1 MTHAQTR
8 THTLD
13 DSLRH
18 HYFTTQKRSL
28 RPPQPLPQL
37 TIMTLWST
45 SFLPNGVR
53 QHHNIPQCPPPQ
65 TSQCSCYSL
74 EHTLSA
80 TTPRH
85 SRQTTQ
91 YTVCHYITEF
101 RNSIRLQPS
110 SVSTSHP
117 FITGSL
123 NSTDNN
129 IMAILDTYN
138 SPFILTID
146 ESFKPHDTYH
156 IYPPRQP
163 QHPTLA
169 HAAASVTITA
179 INNSHPTKQ
188 WMVLPSI
195 PLLAFNLS
203 PLRMAPTMSRTTQL
217 NSWYVS
223 WHTTSFLKIH
233 QKLLSTTPPLST
245 TSISHYLDISTQTD
259 NGQGRYFKLVAVC
272 LHNGLK
278 RPVHGSHLTTQH
290 TTVTP
295 TITMIPHPH
304 S

>member
-1 MTHAQTR
+1 MAY
-8 THTLD
+8 D
-13 DSLRH
+13 NI
-18 HYFTTQKRSL
+18 TTS
-28 RPPQPLPQL
+28 
-37 TIMTLWST
+37 
-45 SFLPNGVR
+45 
-53 QHHNIPQCPPPQ
+53 HNASPPPS
-65 TSQCSCYSL
+65 SQCSCYSL

-85 SRQTTQ
+85 NRQTTQ
-91 YTVCHYITEF
+91 YTACHHITEF

-195 PLLAFNLS
+195 PLLSRVQPFTAAYGTNNVTNNTAELLARVMAYDLLPENTPEIVIYDSAIVHNQHLALLGHIYTNRQWTRTVFQASSRMLAQRLEATS
-203 PLRMAPTMSRTTQL
+203 PWLPLDHPTYYSHP
-217 NSWYVS
+217 NY
-223 WHTTSFLKIH
+223 HND
-233 QKLLSTTPPLST
+233 TTPTLLN
-245 TSISHYLDISTQTD
+245 IIMD
-259 NGQGRYFKLVAVC
+259 
-272 LHNGLK
+272 
-278 RPVHGSHLTTQH
+278 
-290 TTVTP
+290 
-295 TITMIPHPH
+295 
-304 S
+304 